1 VRRNMNKTTL
11 VLAGLLAYGAVD
23 AACNIHDNTINATA
37 NLPNAMLNV
46 TANTDVKN
54 VTASQHVPL
63 TVDAKNLFLVD
74 PNDTPPPEHAADAVF
89 LEFHLD
95 VETDTPLLVTAETSV
110 TVTIPA
116 GTPPGPHKIIC
127 RVHKHDDG
135 SPTNISFDV
144 AINVIVDVHV
154 KVDGGAPKD
163 AGSAADAGAKKDA
176 GTKKDGAAEAA
187 DNHAAPSTAVF

>member
-1 VRRNMNKTTL
+1 MNKTTL
-11 VLAGLLAYGAVD
+11 VLAGLLACGAVD
-23 AACNIHDNTINATA
+23 AACNIHGNTINATA
-37 NLPNAMLNV
+37 NVPNARLNV

-54 VTASQHVPL
+54 VMASQRLPL
-63 TVDAKNLFLVD
+63 TVDAQNLFLVD
-74 PNDTPPPEHAADAVF
+74 PNETPPPEHAADAVF

-135 SPTNISFDV
+135 SPTNVSFDL
-144 AINVIVDVHV
+144 AINVTLHV
-154 KVDGGAPKD
+154 SVDGGAPKD
-163 AGSAADAGAKKDA
+163 DGAAADAGAKKDA
-176 GTKKDGAAEAA
+176 GVKADASAEDASK
-187 DNHAAPSTAVF
+187 HAAPSTAPSTAVF